1 MQNILIALVDEIIT
15 MGERKGLDQR
25 DIATRA
31 GVGETTIS
39 KIKAGRDVRV
49 STLNKLA
56 QVVGL
61 KPCLATNKPMLS
73 QILSR
78 DLLGPS
84 DAPQH

>member
-1 MQNILIALVDEIIT
+1 MQNILIALVDEIT
-15 MGERKGLDQR
+15 AMGQRMGLDQKE
-25 DIATRA
+25 IATRA

-61 KPCLATNKPMLS
+61 KPCLETNRPMLS

-78 DLLGPS
+78 GLIGPP
-84 DAPQH
+84 DTPEH

>member
-15 MGERKGLDQR
+15 MGERMGLDQKE
-25 DIATRA
+25 IATRA

-61 KPCLATNKPMLS
+61 KPCLGTNKPMLS

-78 DLLGPS
+78 DLMGQS
-84 DAPQH
+84 DVPQH